1 VKTKEMSHIRKGIL
15 QVEEA
20 VLLIVKWL
28 LFLTTGAMV
37 ASVLLAVFFR
47 YVLVDPLTWTEE
59 FSRYMMVWSAS
70 LGMAVA
76 FREGSHI
83 AVTILTA
90 QLRGKTG
97 EIISRITQIILI
109 VFMAIVMVEGFK
121 LAFALWTQESPAMQI
136 PMTWPYLAIPVGC
149 SFFIFEGL
157 IMLFFPQP
165 ITFVNKGDLV

>member
-1 VKTKEMSHIRKGIL
+1 M
-15 QVEEA
+15 EET
-20 VLLIVKWL
+20 VFLIVKWV
-28 LFLTTGAMV
+28 LFLTTASMV

-47 YVLVDPLTWTEE
+47 YLLIAPLTWTEE

-83 AVTILTA
+83 AVTILTSH
-90 QLRGKTG
+90 LRGKTG

-121 LAFALWTQESPAMQI
+121 LAFALWNQDSPAMEI
-136 PMTWPYLAIPVGC
+136 PMTCPYLAIPVGC

-157 IMLFFPQP
+157 IMFFFPKP
-165 ITFVNKGDLV
+165 ITSVNKGD